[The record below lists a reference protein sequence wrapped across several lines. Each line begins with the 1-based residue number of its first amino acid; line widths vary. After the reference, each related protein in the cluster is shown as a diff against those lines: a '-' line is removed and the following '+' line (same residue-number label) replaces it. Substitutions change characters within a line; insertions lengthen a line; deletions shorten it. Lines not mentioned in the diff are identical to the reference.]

1 MKQIVS
7 AISVILLFCVPS
19 ALRAQD
25 NKKEP
30 TIEERAIMEADRLGD
45 LLDLEDWQLFYVDST
60 LRHDYIEMD
69 AELQALQKS
78 KVSNT
83 DLYVDAQDRWVEQI
97 EKTLRKILDEDQW
110 AKYLKSGAAKAQKAR
125 EKRREK
131 AAKAAANGKK

>member
-1 MKQIVS
+1 MKQIVF
-7 AISVILLFCVPS
+7 AISIILLFCVPS

-30 TIEERAIMEADRLGD
+30 TIEEQAIMGADRLGD

-97 EKTLRKILDEDQW
+97 EKTLQKILDEDQW
-110 AKYLKSGAAKAQKAR
+110 AKYLQSGAAKAQKAR